1 MRREADAASGSGLPR
16 PPRART
22 DEAALEAL
30 ARDAGLSPIGVAPL
44 AGDAGRRRYS
54 RVALAGGGTAIGVV
68 YPPEED
74 DSRRRWNAARELLSG
89 RVRVPALVADDGEGR
104 QIVEDF
110 GTEDLAERFSSKPE
124 ERGPWL
130 WRCAAV
136 AARIAGMDDPGL
148 NPAFDAAL
156 FHHELDLA
164 REAVFDMLLESPL
177 PPDARRAHDRWA
189 EGLASEVAAHPYAL
203 CHRDY
208 HANNLFPA
216 GDDAGV
222 IDFQDLRRGP
232 DTYDVAS
239 LMWERTTL
247 SWMSPGAARDTL
259 EAFAAARRQDADSLS
274 QRLSRVLLQRAWKVC
289 GTFARAIACGRGDAY
304 RRYLPAELALVRRL
318 LAEAEADPGG
328 AGNDGA
334 FAAVLRERAAALG

>member
-1 MRREADAASGSGLPR
+1 VRREADAGSGSGLPR
-16 PPRART
+16 LSRTRT

-54 RVALAGGGTAIGVV
+54 RLALAGGGTAIGVV

-74 DSRRRWNAARELLSG
+74 DSRRRWNAARELLSA

-110 GTEDLAERFSSKPE
+110 GTEDLAERFSSQPD

-130 WRCAAV
+130 ARCAAA

-156 FHHELDLA
+156 FHRELDLA

-177 PPDARRAHDRWA
+177 PADARRAHDRWA

-216 GDDAGV
+216 GVDAAM

-239 LMWERTTL
+239 LLWERTTL
-247 SWMSPGAARDTL
+247 SWMSPGTARDTL
-259 EAFAAARRQDADSLS
+259 EAFAAARRQDPDALS

-318 LAEAEADPGG
+318 LMEGEAKG
-328 AGNDGA
+328 AAGHDGS

>member
-1 MRREADAASGSGLPR
+1 VRREADAGSGSGLPR
-16 PPRART
+16 LSRT
-22 DEAALEAL
+22 RTEEAALEAL

-44 AGDAGRRRYS
+44 AGDVGRRRYF
-54 RVALAGGGTAIGVV
+54 RLALAGGGSAIGVV
-68 YPPEED
+68 YPAEEE
-74 DSRRRWNAARELLSG
+74 DSRRRWNAARELLSA

-110 GTEDLAERFSSKPE
+110 GTEDLAERFSSRPR

-130 WRCAAV
+130 ARCAAA
-136 AARIAGMDDPGL
+136 AARIADMDDPRI
-148 NPAFDAAL
+148 NPPFDAAL
-156 FHHELDLA
+156 FHRELDLA

-177 PPDARRAHDRWA
+177 PADSRRAHDRWA
-189 EGLASEVAAHPYAL
+189 EGLAAEVAAHPYAL

-216 GDDAGV
+216 GDDPAV

-239 LMWERTTL
+239 LLWERTTL
-247 SWMSPGAARDTL
+247 SWMSPAAARDTL
-259 EAFAAARRQDADSLS
+259 EAFAASRGEDADALS

-318 LAEAEADPGG
+318 LGEAGSGA
-328 AGNDGA
+328 AGNDAA

>member
-1 MRREADAASGSGLPR
+1 MRREADSGSDSGLPR
-16 PPRART
+16 LSRLKS

-44 AGDAGRRRYS
+44 AGDVGRRRYF
-54 RVALAGGGTAIGVV
+54 RIALAAGGSVIGVV

-74 DSRRRWNAARELLSG
+74 DSRRRWNAAREALAS
-89 RVRVPALVADDGEGR
+89 RVRVPALVADDADGR

-110 GTEDLAERFSSKPE
+110 GTEDLAERFSSDPA

-130 WRCAAV
+130 ARCARS
-136 AARIAGMDDPGL
+136 AARIAEMEDPRL
-148 NPAFDAAL
+148 NAPFDAAL
-156 FHHELDLA
+156 FRRELDLA
-164 REAVFDMLLESPL
+164 REAVFDMLLDAPL
-177 PPDARRAHDRWA
+177 SSDARRTHDLWA
-189 EGLASEVAAHPYAL
+189 EALASEVASHPYAL

-216 GDDAGV
+216 GEDAAV
-222 IDFQDLRRGP
+222 IDFQDLRLGP

-239 LMWERTTL
+239 LLWERTTL
-247 SWMSPGAARDTL
+247 SWMSAALADETL
-259 EAFAAARRQDADSLS
+259 EVFAAARGARASALS
-274 QRLSRVLLQRAWKVC
+274 SRLRRVLLQRAWKVC

-304 RRYLPAELALVRRL
+304 RRYLPPELALVRRL
-318 LAEAEADPGG
+318 LGESEAEG

-334 FAAVLRERAAALG
+334 FAAVLRDKAAAIG